1 VRFIDLLMPQ
11 VAHPLLLAALVGQP
25 IRLEVGSSH
34 QTVFG
39 NDFAGFDVNFGSSYI
54 LCYVEIIILYNMYT
68 IVYIY
73 IHTIYYTIYIFTPY
87 TILIPHTHYT
97 GSILYI
103 RIYR

>member
-1 VRFIDLLMPQ
+1 MRFIDLLMPQ

-73 IHTIYYTIYIFTPY
+73 TPY
-87 TILIPHTHYT
+87 TILYIYIYPIYYTYTTHTLYWVHTIYT
-97 GSILYI
+97 YI
-103 RIYR
+103 

>member
-1 VRFIDLLMPQ
+1 MRFIDLLMPQ

-54 LCYVEIIILYNMYT
+54 LCYVEIIILYNLYT
-68 IVYIY
+68 ILYIY
-73 IHTIYYTIYIFTPY
+73 APYTILYIFTPY
-87 TILIPHTHYT
+87 TIHIPHTHYT

-103 RIYR
+103 YIRI

>member
-1 VRFIDLLMPQ
+1 MPQ

-73 IHTIYYTIYIFTPY
+73 THHILYYIYIYPIYYTYTTHTLYWVHTIYTYI
-87 TILIPHTHYT
+87 
-97 GSILYI
+97 
-103 RIYR
+103 